1 MLLNNKKMLLLTSIF
16 LGLVACASKSVERA
30 ADFSQADRNRD
41 GKVSQ
46 AEWLNTGGSEAA
58 FLAIDKERKGKLDE
72 TQFRDATRL
81 SDQSAMNVQRQQQM
95 ADEDINSRVREAL
108 TSQRSLNPAAIR
120 VETYQ
125 RQVTLSGS
133 VRTMQEKNIAEDTAR
148 GVSGVSNV
156 FNQLVI
162 RQ

>member
-1 MLLNNKKMLLLTSIF
+1 MSFNIHLLIGAAILSS
-16 LGLVACASKSVERA
+16 LVACATKPVEKA
-30 ADFSQADRNRD
+30 SDFSQADHNGD

-46 AEWLNTGGSEAA
+46 AEWLNTGGSEAS

-72 TQFRDATRL
+72 AQFREATRL
-81 SDQSAMNVQRQQQM
+81 SDQSTANVQRQQQM
-95 ADEDINSRVREAL
+95 ADEDINNRVRQSLSA
-108 TSQRSLNPAAIR
+108 RRDLNPAAIR

-156 FNQLVI
+156 FKQLVI

>member
-1 MLLNNKKMLLLTSIF
+1 MLSNTRLWIGAGMF
-16 LGLVACASKSVERA
+16 LSLVACANKPVEKA
-30 ADFSQADRNRD
+30 SDFAQADRNGD

-58 FLAIDKERKGKLDE
+58 FLAIDKERKGKLTED
-72 TQFRDATRL
+72 QYRDAVRMA
-81 SDQSAMNVQRQQQM
+81 DQNGAAAQRQQQM
-95 ADEDINSRVREAL
+95 ADEDINNRVR
-108 TSQRSLNPAAIR
+108 QSLSARRDLNSAAIR

-133 VRTMQEKNIAEDTAR
+133 VRTMQEKNVAEDVAR